1 MSSPARTAG
10 AGHGGDQQ
18 TWAPAAARERL
29 VHKQCELGRASLSR
43 DGADQIS
50 IAPDRIGSGSCW
62 STSSRVA
69 GRVWPSSKQLHLLR
83 AGVLHILIYSEAPAD
98 PHGHQDAHED
108 TSKRV
113 RADGTS
119 EASRRHDIEDAPAST
134 IAGVALL

>member
-1 MSSPARTAG
+1 MSSRARTAG

-43 DGADQIS
+43 DHGADQIS
-50 IAPDRIGSGSCW
+50 IALGSGSCW

-119 EASRRHDIEDAPAST
+119 KASRRHDIEDAPAST